1 MQAFP
6 VRHHTRPS
14 GEIKNPVPVDEQSVI
29 WPLVGQRMLELGC
42 KENGEGVY
50 KWYFE
55 SIGIEHV
62 SIDWNG
68 FYGSLPLDLRT
79 PIDLPPFDMVT
90 NIGTTE
96 HVSDQESCWRNI
108 HNLTKV
114 GGVIASVTPH
124 EGDWWW
130 HGEHYPRI
138 EFFEQF
144 AALNGYRIDHLAIG
158 LEFPYRNTYA
168 RMAKVESC
176 EFTMP
181 SLGTIFI
188 NERQKPHAKS
198 MTLEQLEKRRG

>member
-14 GEIKNPVPVDEQSVI
+14 GEIKNPVPKDEQSVI
-29 WPLVGQRMLELGC
+29 WPLVGTRMLELGC
-42 KENGEGVY
+42 KENRNGVY

-55 SIGIEHV
+55 SIGIDHT

-68 FYGSLPLDLRT
+68 LYGSLPLDLRK
-79 PIDLPPFDMVT
+79 PVDLPPFDMVT

-96 HVSDQESCWRNI
+96 HVSEQEPCWRNI

-114 GGVIASVTPH
+114 GGVIASATPR

-130 HGEHYPRI
+130 HGEHYPRF

-144 AALNGYRIDHLAIG
+144 AELNGYRIERLAEG
-158 LEFPYRNTYA
+158 LEFPNRNLYA
-168 RMAKVESC
+168 RMVKLEDRAFV
-176 EFTMP
+176 MP
-181 SLGTIFI
+181 SLDTIFV
-188 NERQKPHAKS
+188 NERRGPHANR
-198 MTLEQLEKRRG
+198 MRPEELEKRRT